1 MTTDTILDVRG
12 ISKRFGGLQAL
23 SDVGITIKRGQ
34 VYGLIGPNGAGKTTF
49 FNVITGLYTPDSGS
63 FELAGKPYQPTA
75 VHEVAKAGIARTF
88 QNIRLFK
95 NLTVLEN
102 VTVAA
107 SALKGNG
114 EDPMESARLVLSE
127 VGLDGF
133 SDQLA
138 GTLSYGAQRRLE
150 IARALALRPR
160 YLLLDEPAAG
170 MNPAETQEL
179 MHVLDRIRTKYRL
192 GLLVVEHDLK
202 LIMRLCDI
210 VVVLNKG
217 QQIAIGTPAEI
228 QANPAVIEA
237 YIGRRRSSA
246 QAQHEVVEATGLRP
260 GTGSLHNPA

>member
-1 MTTDTILDVRG
+1 
-12 ISKRFGGLQAL
+12 
-23 SDVGITIKRGQ
+23 
-34 VYGLIGPNGAGKTTF
+34 
-49 FNVITGLYTPDSGS
+49 
-63 FELAGKPYQPTA
+63 
-75 VHEVAKAGIARTF
+75 TF

-107 SALKGNG
+107 SAIDTAL
-114 EDPMESARLVLSE
+114 DPVDLAHEALAE
-127 VGLDGF
+127 VGLGGVAG
-133 SDQLA
+133 QLA

-150 IARALALRPR
+150 IARALALKPR

-179 MHVLDRIRTKYRL
+179 MTVLDRIRKKHRL

-228 QANPAVIEA
+228 QSNPAVIEA
-237 YIGRRRSSA
+237 YIGRRRSSKT
-246 QAQHEVVEATGLRP
+246 HMRP
-260 GTGSLHNPA
+260 AVDPLSTVNPNAIGKPA

>member
-1 MTTDTILDVRG
+1 DGTDVASLPVHRVPVA
-12 ISKRFGGLQAL
+12 GL
-23 SDVGITIKRGQ
+23 
-34 VYGLIGPNGAGKTTF
+34 
-49 FNVITGLYTPDSGS
+49 
-63 FELAGKPYQPTA
+63 
-75 VHEVAKAGIARTF
+75 ARTF
-88 QNIRLFK
+88 QNIRLFR

-107 SALKGNG
+107 SAVAEGR
-114 EDPMESARLVLSE
+114 DPVELAREALAE
-127 VGLDGF
+127 VGLGDVA
-133 SDQLA
+133 DQLA

-150 IARALALRPR
+150 IARALALKPR

-179 MHVLDRIRTKYRL
+179 MTVLDRIRTRHRL

-237 YIGRRRSSA
+237 YIGRRRSA
-246 QAQHEVVEATGLRP
+246 KPRTQPVIEAEAPDFDPDAAGK
-260 GTGSLHNPA
+260 PA